1 MSHRLENEKCSS
13 CRFRGQGA
21 GDPGPKG
28 EKGDPG
34 EKGDAAPVPVGPI
47 SKFDI
52 VVIFES

>member
-34 EKGDAAPVPVGPI
+34 EKGDDAPVPVGPI

-52 VVIFES
+52 S